1 MAKDKEHSHAAH
13 HGEHITDLPDVSYIK
28 NIDVTHEASDVS
40 VEGILKFVVGL
51 TLMTAAVCVL
61 MWALFKLLDSQVV
74 EKNVQAQPGPMAMTE
89 KERLPP
95 EPRLQS
101 APGFGVKLESGET
114 VNLELSAP
122 QSEYWAL
129 KAQWEQVLAN
139 GKKDQSGQQVAIP
152 IDEAMKRLA
161 ADQKLMRGEVKSS
174 SEWSQYEA
182 HSATAASSGRVVK
195 K

>member
-1 MAKDKEHSHAAH
+1 MAEGKEHSHAEQ
-13 HGEHITDLPDVSYIK
+13 HGGHITDLPDVSYIK

-74 EKNVQAQPGPMAMTE
+74 KKNVQAQPGPMAMSE
-89 KERLPP
+89 HERLPP

-101 APGFGVKLESGET
+101 APGFGVKLESGDT

-139 GKKDQSGQQVAIP
+139 GKKDQSGRQVAIP
-152 IDEAMKRLA
+152 IDEAIKRLA
-161 ADQKLMRGEVKSS
+161 EDQKLMRSEVNSS
-174 SEWSQYEA
+174 GAWSQHEA
-182 HSATAASSGRVVK
+182 YSPTAASSGRVVK